1 LADRPPALRDEVDH
15 DVLTLLPERLDT
27 VVLIAA
33 HCDDIVVGCG
43 GTLLELCRAHPGVA
57 VTAVTFTGGGSLRE
71 EEERAA
77 LTAFCPG
84 ARLQMAVLDLPVG
97 QLPTRW
103 ERVKRTLE
111 DLRARADPSLIFA
124 PTTVDGHPDRR
135 MVAELV
141 PVAFPDHLVLGYEI
155 VQHDSDLHQ
164 TRLYSPLAEPVL
176 REKIDKMLEHYGSQR
191 DRPAFD
197 AESTAGL
204 ARLRGVQ
211 CHARYAEAFH
221 VSRLVL
227 GMAPLTSD
235 SPYSHGQA

>member
-1 LADRPPALRDEVDH
+1 M
-15 DVLTLLPERLDT
+15 LTLLPERLDT
-27 VVLIAA
+27 VVLIGA

-57 VTAVTFTGGGSLRE
+57 VSALILTGGGSLRE

-77 LTAFCPG
+77 LAAFCPG
-84 ARLQMAVLDLPVG
+84 AQLTITVLDLPLG

-103 ERVKRTLE
+103 ERVKRGLE
-111 DLRARADPSLIFA
+111 DLRSRADPSIVFGPA
-124 PTTVDGHPDRR
+124 GRDGHPDRR
-135 MVAELV
+135 LVAELV

-155 VQHDSDLHQ
+155 VQHDGDLHQ

-191 DRPAFD
+191 DRPSFD
-197 AESTAGL
+197 SESTAGL

-221 VSRLVL
+221 VTRLVL

-235 SPYSHGQA
+235 SPYGGAQP